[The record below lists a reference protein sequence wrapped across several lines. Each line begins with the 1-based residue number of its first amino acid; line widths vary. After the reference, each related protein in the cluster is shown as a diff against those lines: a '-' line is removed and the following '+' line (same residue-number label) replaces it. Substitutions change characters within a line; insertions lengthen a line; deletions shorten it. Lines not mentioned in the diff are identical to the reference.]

1 MDRNLLLAMV
11 LSMLVLVL
19 WSSLQPPQP
28 EPDVPPGKG
37 AAPPMRSEPGPPMH
51 PARAAERPPVV
62 RATPAEATIQRY
74 ERPLY
79 RAELT
84 NVGAGLRHWELT
96 QFDTGG
102 SEPQPIVLTTGRPPD
117 DTVAGATPFEDPEP
131 GGREHQRTEG
141 IASRLGLGDLSRVA
155 WEVESQD
162 AGGATFVLSRN
173 GVTVRKTWE
182 LEEPYTIRMRLEVE
196 NESAADVA
204 TDFAVDWPARVA
216 EGNDFREQAL
226 IALHAGSVKQELLAS
241 FGRAGFWNSF
251 TGPPETVIVH
261 PGENDWGGLHT
272 TYFLSVLRPDDPVK
286 ASVRFEVV
294 EPGTS
299 GFTRIF
305 FEHVRIP
312 PGLDLA
318 REFTGYLG
326 PKVPELLQEF
336 GGDANRAIDLGWS
349 WVAPLTRFFGWL
361 LHEIY
366 GVVPN
371 YGVAIILLT
380 IMVRVV
386 TTPLTLRQMRS
397 MERMRAVQPRLKEIQ
412 QKYADDRQKQSE
424 EMMRLYRQEKVN
436 PLGGCVPMVLQLPVF
451 IGLFYA
457 LRSSIQLRQAPF
469 FGWIDDLS
477 APEVLFVIPGL
488 ELPVRILPLV
498 MGASMVLQQ
507 RITPMQVDPAQ
518 ARMMM
523 TVMPI
528 MMTVIFYQFAS
539 GLVLYWMV
547 SNVLA
552 IAHQLWVGRR
562 MRSDVVKA

>member
-11 LSMLVLVL
+11 LSMLVLLL
-19 WSSLQPPQP
+19 WSSLQPQP
-28 EPDVPPGKG
+28 KPPLPVGDRAVPGS
-37 AAPPMRSEPGPPMH
+37 RPGPRPAPL
-51 PARAAERPPVV
+51 PARKAELP
-62 RATPAEATIQRY
+62 ASSQASAAEATIQRF

-84 NVGAGLRHWELT
+84 NVGAGLRHWALKE
-96 QFDTGG
+96 FHTGG
-102 SEPQPIVLTTGRPPD
+102 SDPQPIVLTTGQPPYAL
-117 DTVAGATPFEDPEP
+117 AGATPFEDL
-131 GGREHQRTEG
+131 GGGELQRVEG
-141 IASRLGLGDLSRVA
+141 IASRLGLGDLSQVA

-162 AGGATFVLSRN
+162 AGGASFVLSRN
-173 GVTVRKTWE
+173 GVTVRKTWQ
-182 LEEPYTIRMRLEVE
+182 LQEPYTIRLRLEVE
-196 NESAADVA
+196 NESAAEVA
-204 TDFAVDWPARVA
+204 TGFAVDWPAHVA

-226 IALHAGSVKQELLAS
+226 VTLHAGSLGQELLAS
-241 FGRAGFWNSF
+241 FGREGFWNFF
-251 TGPPETVIVH
+251 TGPPEPVISF
-261 PGENDWGGLHT
+261 PGENDWAGLHT
-272 TYFLSVLRPDDPVK
+272 TYFLSVLRPDDPAK
-286 ASVRFEVV
+286 ANVRFEAL
-294 EPGTS
+294 EPGAS
-299 GFTRIF
+299 GVTRIS

-326 PKVPELLQEF
+326 PKVPELLDEF
-336 GGDANRAIDLGWS
+336 GGDTVRAIDLGWS
-349 WVAPLTRFFGWL
+349 WVVPLTRFFGWL

-366 GVVPN
+366 GVIPN

-380 IMVRVV
+380 VLVRVV

-412 QKYADDRQKQSE
+412 EKHKDDRQKQSE

-436 PLGGCVPMVLQLPVF
+436 PLGGCVPMLFQLPVF

-469 FGWIDDLS
+469 VGWIDDLS

-488 ELPVRILPLV
+488 ELPVRVLPLV

-523 TVMPI
+523 IVMPI
-528 MMTVIFYQFAS
+528 MMTVLFYQFAS

-562 MRSDVVKA
+562 MHVGPAKA